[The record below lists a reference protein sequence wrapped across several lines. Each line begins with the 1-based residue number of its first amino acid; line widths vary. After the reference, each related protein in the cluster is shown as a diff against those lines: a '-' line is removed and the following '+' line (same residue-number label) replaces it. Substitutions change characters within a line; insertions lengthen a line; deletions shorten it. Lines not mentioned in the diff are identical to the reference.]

1 MLDFVKIMTSK
12 DSRGDLTIWPEFLV
26 KESEDLMIK
35 GRDFYAVWDEEL
47 GLWSKSAHTV
57 RKIVD
62 QALSIKY
69 QEVSSRFKEGE
80 VKIKVSYL
88 LNSSSKK
95 WQEWQRYVK
104 SLPDNFHQLDES
116 VTFKNT
122 TVTKEDYIS
131 RRLPYEIK
139 EGNCNCYEEIIST
152 LYDPTEREKLEWAI
166 GSIINGD
173 SKNIQKFIVLYGDKG
188 TGKSTV
194 LNIYQ
199 EMLKGYWS
207 TFTAKDLGSS
217 NVSFAL
223 EAFKDNPLIAIQHD
237 GDLSKIEDNTRL
249 NSIVSHEPLEIDV
262 KFAPKFPLRLNS
274 FLFMGTNKPVK
285 ITDSKSGLL
294 RRLIDVYPSGRKIPI
309 DKYFSLIDKVK
320 FELGAIAY
328 HCKSVYESLGRNY
341 YEDYTPIEMMG
352 ATNDFFNFVE
362 DNYFLFKERGETEE
376 GVLLET
382 AYLKYKE
389 FMNESNSNYVY
400 SKRVFKEELKSY
412 FKTFI
417 EMNGTAGSIYKHF
430 RTDRFDNGSPSKEKA
445 VGRKIEEV
453 GWLHFDGTESAFE
466 QKYPDILAQG
476 CKVRDGKEIPL
487 LRWADVTTTLKDIDT
502 KEVHYCKPDDPNE
515 IVIDLD
521 LKDENGEKSFE
532 KNVEAVNK
540 YFLPTYAEVSKG
552 GKGIHLHYIYD
563 GDVNDLEELY
573 MPDIE
578 IKKNFEKVALR
589 RKLSKFNSE
598 PISHISSG
606 LPLKKGGKNVVNNA
620 IFEGEAKLINCIK
633 KAVNKKVH
641 EHTRE
646 NINYIQHIL
655 DEAYA
660 SGEQYDVRNL
670 RGAVQSLASSSSNQK
685 QECAKIVSD
694 MHFCSKNFE
703 EAAKNENGVDPYLDE
718 YIDDQPFLQRDK
730 KLWDVAPIV
739 IFDVEVFSNLCVICY
754 KIYDEPG
761 HEGENE
767 VKSIINPT
775 PKEAFE
781 LSKYRLVGFN
791 NKKYD
796 NFILYALM
804 QGYSNEQVYALSQ
817 KIIKEGDRSVKGF
830 SQASNLSYADIFDF
844 SSVKQ
849 SLKKFEIELEIHHQE
864 LGIPWDKPVPEE
876 LWTKVAEY
884 CCNDVIATEKTWNSK
899 HRQEDWT
906 ARRIL
911 SELSGLNVNS
921 STNSHS
927 QAIIFGDNKNPQSE
941 FVYTDLSKEFPGYE
955 FNKFGIDIERYNKN
969 ENGKPIYTT
978 GKSIFMGE
986 DPSEGGYV
994 YSKPGMYGNVKAFD
1008 VASMHPSTMIALNI
1022 FGDRY
1027 TKRLKDIVDLRVHLK
1042 HGDLEYGK
1050 NMFDG
1055 KLAKYMTSK
1064 ETAKGLANALKIVI
1078 NSVYGLTSASFT
1090 NRFKDE
1096 RNIDNIVAKRGALFM
1111 IKLKNDVINLGY
1123 EVVHVKTDCIKVAD
1137 ADDFITSY
1145 IFDYGKKYGYT
1156 FEVEDWFDKFCLINK
1171 AAYIGRLRDQ
1181 EGNLGEW
1188 VSKAAQFIEPYVF
1201 KTLFSHEEVSFKDLC
1216 QTKSVKSAIYLDMNE
1231 NMGEMDPALC
1241 KEMANIEK
1249 KIKKQEASEEEIN
1262 RYNFLKEEESKY
1274 HNYIFV
1280 GKVGSFVPI
1289 KLGMGGGRLVR
1300 DQDGKM
1306 YNVESSSGYRWLE
1319 AETVRGTN
1327 MENFI
1332 DMGYYDE
1339 LINEA
1344 IKDIS
1349 EWGDFEWFVSDK
1361 KYDGKVWLSM
1371 DSNKAIEKETKD
1383 ILSDGSGV
1391 DAIVGENVYYTDSDL
1406 KDFMNEPER
1415 KVA

>member
-12 DSRGDLTIWPEFLV
+12 DSHGDLTIWPEFLV
-26 KESEDLMIK
+26 QESEDLMIK
-35 GRDFYAVWDEEL
+35 GRDFYAVWDEEA
-47 GLWSKSAHTV
+47 GLWSKSEHTV
-57 RKIVD
+57 RRMID
-62 QALSIKY
+62 QELSLKY
-69 QEVSSRFKEGE
+69 QETSSKFASNE
-80 VKIKVSYL
+80 VNIKVMYL
-88 LNSSSKK
+88 LNSSSKR
-95 WQEWQRYVK
+95 WQEWKRYIK
-104 SLPDNFHQLDES
+104 SLPDHFHQLDES

-139 EGNCNCYEEIIST
+139 EGNCDCYNEIIST

-362 DNYFLFKERGETEE
+362 DNYFSFKERGETEE
-376 GVLLET
+376 GVLLDS

-389 FMNESNSNYVY
+389 FMNESNTNYLY

-417 EMNGTAGSIYKHF
+417 EMSGSAGSTYKHF
-430 RTDRFDNGSPSKEKA
+430 RTDRFDNGNSSKEKSS
-445 VGRKIEEV
+445 GKKIKQV
-453 GWLHFDGTESAFE
+453 GWLDFDGEESAFDK
-466 QKYPDILAQG
+466 KYPDILAQY
-476 CKVRDGKEIPL
+476 CKIKDGKEIPI

-502 KEVHYCKPDDPNE
+502 KIVHYCKPDDPQE

-521 LKDENGEKSFE
+521 LKDENGNKCFE

-552 GKGIHLHYIYD
+552 GNGIHLHYIYD
-563 GDVNDLEELY
+563 GDVNDLEELFL
-573 MPDIE
+573 PDIE
-578 IKKNFEKVALR
+578 IKRNFEKVPLR
-589 RKLSKFNSE
+589 RRLSKCNSL
-598 PISHISSG
+598 PINHISSG
-606 LPLKKGGKNVVNNA
+606 LPLKKGGKKVVNNA
-620 IFEGEAKLINCIK
+620 IFEGEAKLKNSIL
-633 KAVNKKVH
+633 KALRKEIH
-641 EHTRE
+641 DHTTE
-646 NINYIQHIL
+646 NINYIKYVL
-655 DEAYA
+655 DEAYE
-660 SGEQYDVRNL
+660 SGEPYDVRSL
-670 RGAVQSLASSSSNQK
+670 RGKVQAFASSSSNQA
-685 QECAKIVSD
+685 QTCSKIVSN

-703 EAAKNENGVDPYLDE
+703 EAAKNENGIDPYLEE
-718 YIDDQPFLQRDK
+718 YGKEESFIRKDK
-730 KLWDVAPIV
+730 EEWDVAPIV
-739 IFDVEVFSNLCVICY
+739 IYDVEVFPNLCVICY
-754 KIYDEPG
+754 KIYDDAE
-761 HEGENE
+761 HEGEHE
-767 VKSIINPT
+767 VQSIINPT
-775 PKEAFE
+775 VAEAIK

-791 NKKYD
+791 NRKYD
-796 NFILYALM
+796 NYIIYALM
-804 QGYSNEQVYALSQ
+804 QGCSNSELYALSQ
-817 KIIKEGDRSVKGF
+817 RIIVSGERSVSGY
-830 SQASNLSYADIFDF
+830 SQAPGLSYADIYDF
-844 SSVKQ
+844 SSKKQ
-849 SLKKFEIELEIHHQE
+849 GLKKFEIELGIHHQE
-864 LGIPWDKPVPEE
+864 LGLPWDKPVDES
-876 LWTKVAEY
+876 LWNKVAEY
-884 CCNDVIATEKTWNSK
+884 CCNDVIATEKTWNSYD
-899 HRQEDWT
+899 RQQDWL
-906 ARRIL
+906 ARQIL
-911 SELSGLNVNS
+911 AELSGLSVNDT
-921 STNSHS
+921 TNSHS
-927 QAIIFGDNKNPQSE
+927 QAIIFGKNRNPQSE
-941 FVYTDLSKEFPGYE
+941 FVYTNLADEFPGYE
-955 FNKFGIDIERYNKN
+955 FNKFGIDKDRYNKDSK
-969 ENGKPIYTT
+969 GKPIYTS

-1027 TKRLKDIVDLRVHLK
+1027 TKRLKDMVELRVHLK
-1042 HGDLEYGK
+1042 HGDLEYGM

-1055 KLAKYMTSK
+1055 KLSKYMTDK
-1064 ETAKGLANALKIVI
+1064 KTAKGLANALKIVI
-1078 NSVYGLTSASFT
+1078 NSIYGLTSASFK

-1096 RNIDNIVAKRGALFM
+1096 RNVDNIVAKRGALFM
-1111 IKLKNDVINLGY
+1111 IQLKNDVKKLGY

-1137 ADDFITSY
+1137 ADDFITNY

-1156 FEVEDWFDKFCLINK
+1156 FEVEDWFDKFCLVNK
-1171 AAYIGRLRDQ
+1171 AAFIGRLRDKD
-1181 EGNLGEW
+1181 GNLGEW
-1188 VSKAAQFIEPYVF
+1188 LSKATQFIEPYVF
-1201 KTLFSHEEVSFKDLC
+1201 KTLFSHEEVTFEDMC
-1216 QTKSVKSAIYLDMNE
+1216 QTKSVQSAIYLDMNE
-1231 NMGEMDPALC
+1231 NLGEMDASLV
-1241 KEMANIEK
+1241 KEMNSIEK
-1249 KIKKQEASEEEIN
+1249 KIKKGLASELEIN
-1262 RYNFLKEEESKY
+1262 RYKNLKEKESEY
-1274 HNYIFV
+1274 HKYIFV
-1280 GKVGSFVPI
+1280 GKVGSFIPI
-1289 KLGMGGGRLVR
+1289 KAGMGGGRLVR
-1300 DQDGKM
+1300 DQNGEM
-1306 YNVESSSGYRWLE
+1306 YNVASSSGYRWLE
-1319 AETVRGTN
+1319 AETIRGTD

-1332 DMGYYDE
+1332 DMRYYDE
-1339 LINEA
+1339 LISEA
-1344 IKDIS
+1344 IKAIS
-1349 EWGDFEWFVSDK
+1349 DWGDFNWFVSDK
-1361 KYDGKVWLSM
+1361 KYDGHIWLPM
-1371 DSNKAIEKETKD
+1371 TADKAIREQTMD

-1391 DAIVGENVYYTDSDL
+1391 DAVVGDDIYYEDEFENY
-1406 KDFMNEPER
+1406 MNKPER
-1415 KVA
+1415 EAA